1 MEQRTNQFI
10 EGLLALESMDEILD
24 QVNSEVESYK
34 QSLIARGYRFNE
46 EEYTDELVGGQRIMS
61 SDASDITYLDE
72 IAYIKRGLATGW
84 VSRLDDQ
91 QRFDE
96 IRDRIED
103 IILPFE

>member
-10 EGLLALESMDEILD
+10 IDLSDLESMDEILD
-24 QVNSEVESYK
+24 QVNNEVESYK
-34 QSLIARGYRFNE
+34 QSLLARGYRFNE
-46 EEYTDELVGGQRIMS
+46 EEYTDELAGGQRIMA
-61 SDASDITYLDE
+61 SDASDIAYLDE

-91 QRFDE
+91 QRFDV
-96 IRDRIED
+96 IRNRIED